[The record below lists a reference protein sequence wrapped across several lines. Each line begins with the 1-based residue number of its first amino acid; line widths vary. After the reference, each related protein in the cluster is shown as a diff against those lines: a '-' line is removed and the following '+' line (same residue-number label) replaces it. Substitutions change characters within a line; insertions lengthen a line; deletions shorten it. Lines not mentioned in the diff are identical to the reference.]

1 MKTKALS
8 VLAIMVVTILPS
20 CSMFEEDLPKP
31 NPAKNSFSCLI
42 NGELYSPEHRFAK
55 LPDDKD
61 EYEILGGTRLDD
73 LSISDGIAIHL
84 PDTVSEGTYTLAG
97 VTGANKTITYMA
109 RRTVGTAGES
119 SNEGNITITK
129 LGDGRMAGTFNF
141 KTNRGNV
148 VTEGQFDLELL
159 KY

>member
-8 VLAIMVVTILPS
+8 VLALLVITMLPS

-31 NPAKNSFSCLI
+31 NPAKNTFSCLI
-42 NGELYSPEHRFAK
+42 NGELYTPEHAFAK

-73 LSISDGIAIHL
+73 LSISDGIQIHL

-97 VTGANKTITYMA
+97 VTGANKVVTYQA
-109 RRTVGTAGES
+109 KRTVGTADER

-129 LGDGRMAGTFNF
+129 LGGGRMVGVFNF

-159 KY
+159 TY